1 MSRPLTVVQILPR
14 LDAGGVERGTL
25 EVAEA
30 LAQRGHRA
38 IVVSAGGGLVDEL
51 ERLGGEHVTLP
62 VAAKS
67 PLTLRAVRPLRRVLR
82 ETHADILHARSRVPA
97 WVAHLAWKKMPA
109 STRPRFVTTV
119 HGLHSVSGYSAI
131 MTRGEA
137 VVAVSRAAE
146 QYIFENYPATP
157 RERVRV
163 IHRGVDP
170 SEFPHGFRPSAEW
183 TREWEGEFPHLAGK
197 RLIAIIGRLTRLK
210 GHHEFLTLLARLRD
224 TDAHGVIVGGED
236 PRRLAYARELRE
248 RVEREG
254 LSDRITFTGHRS
266 DAREIAAISDLVVS
280 LSSKPESFGRS
291 VLEALRL
298 GTPVLGWDHGGVGEV
313 LGAVYPQGAVPLG
326 DEDALAERA
335 AAALVAPRQTVPPS
349 EKFTKQEMLEKILAM
364 YGELASE
371 R

>member
-30 LAQRGHRA
+30 LTQRGHRA

-51 ERLGGEHVTLP
+51 ERLGGEHVAMP
-62 VAAKS
+62 VATKS
-67 PLTLRAVRPLRRVLR
+67 PFTLCAVRPLRRLLR
-82 ETHADILHARSRVPA
+82 ETSADILHARSRVPA
-97 WVAHLAWKKMPA
+97 WVARFAWTRMPEQ
-109 STRPRFVTTV
+109 SRPRFITTV
-119 HGLHSVSGYSAI
+119 HGLHSVSAYSAI

-137 VVAVSRAAE
+137 VVAVSHAAE
-146 QYIFENYPATP
+146 RYIFDNYPATA
-157 RERVRV
+157 RDRVRV

-170 SEFPHGFRPSAEW
+170 SDFPHGFRPSDEW
-183 TREWEGEFPHLAGK
+183 TTRWVREFPHLAGT
-197 RLIAIIGRLTRLK
+197 RLVSIIGRLTRLK
-210 GHHEFLTLLARLRD
+210 GHHEFITMIARLRD
-224 TDAHGVIVGGED
+224 TNAHGMIVGGED
-236 PRRLAYARELRE
+236 PRRLSYARELRE

-254 LSDRITFTGHRS
+254 LGERITFTGHRS

-313 LGAVYPQGAVPLG
+313 LAAIYPQGAVPLA
-326 DEDALAERA
+326 DEDTLAQRA
-335 AAALVAPRQTVPPS
+335 AAALAHEKQTVPPS
-349 EKFTKQEMLEKILAM
+349 EKFTKREMLDKTISM
-364 YGELASE
+364 YEELAGE